1 MESPLILTDFE
12 DRLLALAEDE
22 YVHFRLAKPV
32 LGTFYGRDVSF
43 NEISA
48 AAGRLAGLGLIR
60 WRTKRG
66 STWYFSNRAPEC
78 DRRSCLANFTAT
90 ISGKAQLAAPRHVA

>member
-1 MESPLILTDFE
+1 MERPLVLTDFE

-22 YVHFRLAKPV
+22 HVHYRLARPV

-60 WRTKRG
+60 WRIRRQG
-66 STWYFSNRAPEC
+66 CWYFSGRASESA
-78 DRRSCLANFTAT
+78 RRSCSATFTAT
-90 ISGKAQLAAPRHVA
+90 AAGKAQLAAPRHVA